1 VSRDTVDQ
9 DKEDFKEIK
18 DIMLSSMVGTKTSQN
33 EDVTM
38 IDTTVSQNV
47 PADQEHNYQDI
58 KRLLIQEKGEEEYFF
73 LNSRKSK

>member
-18 DIMLSSMVGTKTSQN
+18 DIMLSSLVGTKTTSN

-47 PADQEHNYQDI
+47 PAEQEQNY
-58 KRLLIQEKGEEEYFF
+58 
-73 LNSRKSK
+73 

>member
-18 DIMLSSMVGTKTSQN
+18 DIMLSNMVGTKTSQN

-38 IDTTVSQNV
+38 IDTTVPQNV
-47 PADQEHNYQDI
+47 PAEQEHNYQDI